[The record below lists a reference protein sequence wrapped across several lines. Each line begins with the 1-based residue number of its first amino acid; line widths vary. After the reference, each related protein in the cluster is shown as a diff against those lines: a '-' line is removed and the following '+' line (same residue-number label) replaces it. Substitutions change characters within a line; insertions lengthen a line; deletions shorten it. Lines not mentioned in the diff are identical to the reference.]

1 MKRTIGS
8 GFLGWGLGDVK
19 LLGMIGAVVGAIGVL
34 DTILASSLIGL
45 VFGAAQA
52 LARGAL
58 GEPFG
63 FAPAIALG
71 AIASLF
77 LPELWFLSLYNV

>member
-1 MKRTIGS
+1 
-8 GFLGWGLGDVK
+8 
-19 LLGMIGAVVGAIGVL
+19 L
-34 DTILASSLIGL
+34 D
-45 VFGAAQA
+45 AQA

-63 FAPAIALG
+63 FGPAIALG

-77 LPELWFLSLYNV
+77 LPELWFLSFYSV

>member
-1 MKRTIGS
+1 M
-8 GFLGWGLGDVK
+8 GLGDVK
-19 LLGMIGAVVGAIGVL
+19 LLGMIGAVVGAVGVL
-34 DTILASSLIGL
+34 DTILASSVIGL
-45 VFGAAQA
+45 VLGGGQA

-63 FAPAIALG
+63 FAPSIALG

-77 LPELWFLSLYNV
+77 LPHLWILSIV